1 MPVGYGDVIMAKQ
14 INYTKEARRTPSRI
28 PVNERRRI
36 LLKIEQYAE
45 DTRSQANNVVKLQD
59 RPGYRLRVGDWR
71 VIFDEFDNILEVEKI
86 GSRGSIY

>member
-1 MPVGYGDVIMAKQ
+1 MAKQ
-14 INYTKEARRTPSRI
+14 INYTKEARRTLSRI

-45 DTRSQANNVVKLQD
+45 DPRSQANNVVKLQD

>member
-1 MPVGYGDVIMAKQ
+1 MAKQ
-14 INYTKEARRTPSRI
+14 INYTKEARRTLSRI

-36 LLKIEQYAE
+36 LSKIEQYAE
-45 DTRSQANNVVKLQD
+45 DPRSQANNVVKLQD

-86 GSRGSIY
+86 GSRGSVY

>member
-1 MPVGYGDVIMAKQ
+1 MAKQ
-14 INYTKEARRTPSRI
+14 INYTKEARRTLSRI
-28 PVNERRRI
+28 PLNERRRI

-45 DTRSQANNVVKLQD
+45 DPRSQANNVVKLQD

>member
-1 MPVGYGDVIMAKQ
+1 MGKQ
-14 INYTKEARRTPSRI
+14 INYTKEARRTLSRI

-45 DTRSQANNVVKLQD
+45 DPRSQANNVVKLQD

-71 VIFDEFDNILEVEKI
+71 VIFDEFDNIIEVEKI
-86 GSRGSIY
+86 GIRGSIY

>member
-1 MPVGYGDVIMAKQ
+1 MAKQ
-14 INYTKEARRTPSRI
+14 INYTKEARRTLSRI
-28 PVNERRRI
+28 PANERRRI

-45 DTRSQANNVVKLQD
+45 DPRSQANNVVKLQD

-86 GSRGSIY
+86 GSRGSVY

>member
-1 MPVGYGDVIMAKQ
+1 MAKQ
-14 INYTKEARRTPSRI
+14 IKYTKEARRTLSRI

-45 DTRSQANNVVKLQD
+45 DPRSQANNVVKLQD
-59 RPGYRLRVGDWR
+59 RPGCRLRVGDWR

>member
-1 MPVGYGDVIMAKQ
+1 MAKQ
-14 INYTKEARRTPSRI
+14 INYTKEARRTLSRI
-28 PVNERRRI
+28 PANERRRI

-45 DTRSQANNVVKLQD
+45 DPRSQANNVVKLQD

>member
-1 MPVGYGDVIMAKQ
+1 MAKQ

>member
-1 MPVGYGDVIMAKQ
+1 MAKQ
-14 INYTKEARRTPSRI
+14 INYTKEARRTLSRI

-45 DTRSQANNVVKLQD
+45 DPRSQANNVVKLQD
-59 RPGYRLRVGDWR
+59 RAGYRLRIGDWR